1 MKTDK
6 GEGKDSTE
14 LEKEENQ
21 KNKWLWGE
29 GKDKNIG
36 EESEKEANEIKDPL
50 SKRRIENQNDSSPK
64 DKEPKEQD
72 HWPDSPAQ
80 NMEDSMPPPEE
91 SSGDLHEDAAEQQ
104 PSKRNDQQ
112 PGTPKIIKAESEGEG
127 KTSPKIHSFKN
138 PLHI

>member
-1 MKTDK
+1 M
-6 GEGKDSTE
+6 
-14 LEKEENQ
+14 
-21 KNKWLWGE
+21 
-29 GKDKNIG
+29 
-36 EESEKEANEIKDPL
+36 NEIKKEIIKERMKFSKNKEWRKLLKNSAPL